1 MIFLKGQHTNSLIE
15 ESAKVGGLKVLKY
28 FTKISPDHYSMVD
41 YSKRSSIIKNP
52 DGSKVFEMHNLDIP
66 KNWSQVAT
74 DILAQKY
81 FRKAGV
87 PQLDSEGKPL
97 FDENGEPVFGPETS
111 LKQVVHRM
119 AGCWRYWGEKHSY
132 FASEQDAQNFYDE
145 LAYMLLEQIASP
157 NSPQWFNTGL
167 HWAHGIN
174 GPAQGHSFV
183 NPVTNELE
191 YSKDAYSRGQPHACA
206 EYDTVLYTEEGNK
219 CIGSVVENNLI
230 GLRVF
235 DGEKF
240 VKILATKYNGEKEV
254 YRIKIKNGNYI
265 DLTEDHLV
273 LSAEKAN
280 KGKRYSWTEVKSLK
294 VGMKVQQPTSIEIK
308 EKNVFEEELAEARLA
323 GWISGDGAVGIYSG
337 VMRLEIIS
345 VVDDEYSAILSDIK
359 TVFGEDVSYWVTSF
373 ETVNLNL
380 TGRRIHLAGKKI
392 ESFVRKYSLMKRAKT
407 VEVPKLIMCGSPQ
420 QIREFLK
427 ALFQAD
433 GCVRIRVDEV
443 TNSGDIVLSTIS
455 EKLAFEVLQLLNS
468 IGIYS
473 RVSVCR
479 DSREDRYDQN
489 QVIIAYGSEREEF
502 QAQIGFI
509 SQTKQQK
516 LALLNRLVQNSK
528 NIALIRQETIV
539 SIQKLGIRKVYDI
552 QTESGKFLGNGIVVH
567 NCFIQSVKDDLVNKG
582 GIFDLVT
589 REARIFKY
597 GAGSGSNFSS
607 LRGSGEKL
615 SGGGVSSGMMSFLK
629 INDRAAAS
637 VKSGG
642 TTRRAAKMVC
652 VDLDHPDIEEFV
664 WWKVKEEQKVADLV
678 IGSKIL
684 KKQLDQV
691 MKKAIEGKTTDLKE
705 NPGLKRVVKEAL
717 KNEVPMN
724 YIVRVLE
731 LVKQGITKIDVDVF
745 NTDYN
750 SEAYLTVS
758 GQNSNNSVRIPND
771 FFTALDNGDDW
782 PLIRRTDGAIHKK
795 ISAKKLWE
803 DIGYCAWASADPG
816 VQYDTTTNE
825 WHTCPE
831 DGRINASNPC
841 SEYLFLDDTACN
853 LASINLGKF
862 YDDETGKFDLQGYL
876 HAIRLWTVVLEISVL
891 MAHFPSE
898 EIAKRSYEFRTLGLG
913 YANLGALLMRM
924 GVPYDSDKG
933 RAIAAALT
941 ATLTGE
947 SYATSAEMSA
957 VLGPFK
963 NYTRNK
969 EHMLRVVR
977 NHRRAAYNVERDEYE
992 GLTVKPTGINEA
1004 LCPPDMLNV
1013 ARECWDAALEY
1024 GTKYGFRN
1032 AQVTVIAPTG
1042 TIGLAMDCDT
1052 TGIEP
1057 DFAIVKFK
1065 KLAGGGYFK
1074 IVNAAVPKAL
1084 KRLGYNEEQINEIEK
1099 YCLGHATLEGCPHI
1113 NSRSLKEKGF
1123 TQNKIDAIEKEL
1135 KTAFD
1140 IKFVFNKHV
1149 LGEDFCTKELGFTK
1163 EQLNDPEFNMLEAL
1177 NFTKKQVDEVNDYIC
1192 GTMTLEGAPH
1202 LNTEHYAVFDCANTC
1217 GRKGKR
1223 SINHYGHIKIM
1234 AAAQPFISGAISKT
1248 INMPKESTVE
1258 EIKTAYRTSWELML
1272 KCVALYRDGSK
1283 LSQPLNSVSEEH
1295 EVMNELVNTETAEEI
1310 AEPVHTKEIVSEY
1323 QLGKTTLSISAL
1335 VHNNKLKEITV
1346 DMPNATPTQ
1355 QILLNALT
1363 NTMNVALQNGVAPVK
1378 LAETLNIEGHPAIDK
1393 VRELILNKFSGIIT
1407 PVLNQEV
1414 RKQAVNL
1421 GKVDQEVIKAINMGY
1436 TGNKCG
1442 SCGALQVKNN
1452 GTCTLC
1458 EVCGST
1464 SGCS

>member
-1 MIFLKGQHTNSLIE
+1 
-15 ESAKVGGLKVLKY
+15 
-28 FTKISPDHYSMVD
+28 MVE

-52 DGSKVFEMHNLDIP
+52 DGSKVFEMNHVEVP
-66 KNWSQVAT
+66 KTWSQVAT

-81 FRKAGV
+81 FRKAGI

-97 FDENGEPVFGPETS
+97 FDENGEPVLGPETS

-119 AGCWRYWGEKHSY
+119 AGCWRYWGEKFSY

-145 LAYMLLEQIASP
+145 LVYMLLEQIASP

-167 HWAHGIN
+167 HWAYGVN

-183 NPVTNELE
+183 NPVTEELE
-191 YSKDAYSRGQPHACA
+191 YSKDAYSRAQVHA
-206 EYDTVLYTEEGNK
+206 
-219 CIGSVVENNLI
+219 
-230 GLRVF
+230 
-235 DGEKF
+235 
-240 VKILATKYNGEKEV
+240 
-254 YRIKIKNGNYI
+254 
-265 DLTEDHLV
+265 
-273 LSAEKAN
+273 
-280 KGKRYSWTEVKSLK
+280 
-294 VGMKVQQPTSIEIK
+294 
-308 EKNVFEEELAEARLA
+308 
-323 GWISGDGAVGIYSG
+323 
-337 VMRLEIIS
+337 
-345 VVDDEYSAILSDIK
+345 
-359 TVFGEDVSYWVTSF
+359 
-373 ETVNLNL
+373 
-380 TGRRIHLAGKKI
+380 
-392 ESFVRKYSLMKRAKT
+392 
-407 VEVPKLIMCGSPQ
+407 
-420 QIREFLK
+420 
-427 ALFQAD
+427 
-433 GCVRIRVDEV
+433 
-443 TNSGDIVLSTIS
+443 
-455 EKLAFEVLQLLNS
+455 
-468 IGIYS
+468 
-473 RVSVCR
+473 
-479 DSREDRYDQN
+479 
-489 QVIIAYGSEREEF
+489 
-502 QAQIGFI
+502 
-509 SQTKQQK
+509 
-516 LALLNRLVQNSK
+516 
-528 NIALIRQETIV
+528 
-539 SIQKLGIRKVYDI
+539 
-552 QTESGKFLGNGIVVH
+552 
-567 NCFIQSVKDDLVNKG
+567 CFIQSVKDDLVSKG
-582 GIFDLVT
+582 GIFDLLT

-597 GAGSGSNFSS
+597 GSGTGSNFSS

-652 VDLDHPDIEEFV
+652 VDLDHPDIEEFI

-684 KKQLDQV
+684 KKQLDHI
-691 MKKAIEGKTTDLKE
+691 MKKAVEGKTTDIKE
-705 NPGLKRVVKEAL
+705 NPGLKRAVKEAL

-724 YIVRVLE
+724 YVVRVLE

-771 FFTALDNGDDW
+771 FFTALDNSDDW
-782 PLIRRTDGAIHKK
+782 PLIRRTDGRIHKK
-795 ISAKKLWE
+795 VSAKRLWE
-803 DIGYCAWASADPG
+803 DVGYCAWASADPG
-816 VQYDTTTNE
+816 VQYDTTMNE

-831 DGRINASNPC
+831 DGRINATNPC
-841 SEYLFLDDTACN
+841 SEFVFLDDTACN

-862 YDDETGKFDLQGYL
+862 YNDETGKFDLQGYL
-876 HAIRLWTVVLEISVL
+876 HTIRLWTIVLEISVL
-891 MAHFPSE
+891 MAQFPSE

-913 YANLGALLMRM
+913 YANLGAMLMRM
-924 GVPYDSDKG
+924 GIPYDSDKG
-933 RAIAAALT
+933 RAVTGALS
-941 ATLTGE
+941 AILTGH
-947 SYATSAEMSA
+947 SYTTSAEMA
-957 VLGPFK
+957 AIIGPFK
-963 NYTRNK
+963 NYPKNK
-969 EHMLRVVR
+969 EHMLRVIR
-977 NHRRAAYNVERDEYE
+977 NHRRASYNVERDEYE
-992 GLTVKPTGINEA
+992 GLTVKPIGINEA

-1032 AQVTVIAPTG
+1032 AQASNIAPTG

-1084 KRLGYNEEQINEIEK
+1084 KRLGYNEEQIKEIEK
-1099 YCLGHATLEGCPHI
+1099 YCLGHATLEGCPHV
-1113 NSRSLKEKGF
+1113 NSKSLKENGF
-1123 TQNKIDAIEKEL
+1123 TQNKLDAVEKEL

-1140 IKFVFNKHV
+1140 VKFVFNKHI
-1149 LGEDFCTKELGFTK
+1149 LGEDFCTNELGFTK
-1163 EQLNDPEFNMLEAL
+1163 EQLNDPEFNMLEKL
-1177 NFTKKQVDEVNDYIC
+1177 NFTKKQIEETNDYVC

-1202 LNTEHYAVFDCANTC
+1202 LKIEHYAIFDCANTC

-1223 SINHYGHIKIM
+1223 TIHHYGHIKIM

-1295 EVMNELVNTETAEEI
+1295 EVMLELVGTDVEEQE
-1310 AEPVHTKEIVSEY
+1310 APVHTKEIVSEY
-1323 QLGKTTLSISAL
+1323 QLGKTTLSVSAF
-1335 VHNNKLKEITV
+1335 VRDNKLKEISV

-1378 LAETLNIEGHPAIDK
+1378 LAETLNIEGHPAVDK
-1393 VRELILNKFSGIIT
+1393 VRELILNKFSGIVT
-1407 PVLNQEV
+1407 PTLNPEV
-1414 RKQAVNL
+1414 RSHAVNL
-1421 GKVDQEVIKAINMGY
+1421 NKVDQEIIKAVKMGY
-1436 TGNKCG
+1436 TGSKCG
-1442 SCGALQVKNN
+1442 SCGAMQVKNN